1 MKQWNHLIILRP
13 TRAEMLTVGP
23 TEDEMRIVSEHFQYY
38 KRLVEEGQALIV
50 GRTQEN
56 TAETLGLAIVHAPD
70 LESAIELAYADPA
83 VTHGVMKAEVRPY
96 SIALFGTST

>member
-13 TRAEMLTVGP
+13 TRGEMLTVGP

-38 KRLVEEGQALIV
+38 KKLVDEGRALIV

-56 TAETLGLAIVHAPD
+56 TAETLGLAIVHAQD
-70 LESAIELAYADPA
+70 FESASELAHADPA
-83 VTHGVMKAEVRPY
+83 VACGVMTAEVRPY
-96 SIALFGTST
+96 SIALFGASS